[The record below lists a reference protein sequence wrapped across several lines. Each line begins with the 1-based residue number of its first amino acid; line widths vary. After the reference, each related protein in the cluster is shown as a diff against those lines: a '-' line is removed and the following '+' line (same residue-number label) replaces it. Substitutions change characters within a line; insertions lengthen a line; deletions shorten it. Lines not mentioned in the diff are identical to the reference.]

1 MLALHH
7 FAAAPGSSRA
17 SVLPE
22 RAQLFSPEEIGWL
35 REEAIGATR
44 SGLALAGLHRNDPF
58 ARLARH
64 PRILSRVR
72 AALGEDI
79 AIAAS
84 QLAPRGQLPP
94 PAAGLR
100 AVVDLGPSPQLR
112 ALDDADTSG
121 VVAFQADGSEAAGF
135 GRLLFVID
143 YIPRPA
149 GRTPLIAERD
159 DALWPTPYS
168 TAG

>member
-7 FAAAPGSSRA
+7 FAAAIVSPS
-17 SVLPE
+17 

-35 REEAIGATR
+35 REEAIGAAR
-44 SGLALAGLHRNDPF
+44 AGRAPAGLHRSDPF
-58 ARLARH
+58 GRLARH
-64 PRILSRVR
+64 PRIVARVR

-84 QLAPRGQLPP
+84 ELAPRGQLPP
-94 PAAGLR
+94 PAAGVRGPVLR
-100 AVVDLGPSPQLR
+100 VVVDLGASPQLR

-121 VVAFQADGSEAAGF
+121 EVAFHAAGSDSAGF

-149 GRTPLIAERD
+149 GRSPLVVERD

>member
-7 FAAAPGSSRA
+7 FAAAI
-17 SVLPE
+17 VLPE
-22 RAQLFSPEEIGWL
+22 SALLFSPEEIGWL
-35 REEAIGATR
+35 REEAIGAARAGT
-44 SGLALAGLHRNDPF
+44 LAGLHRSDPF

-64 PRILSRVR
+64 PRIVARVR

-84 QLAPRGQLPP
+84 QLALRGQLPP

-112 ALDDADTSG
+112 ALDDSDTSG
-121 VVAFQADGSEAAGF
+121 VVSFPPEGGEHAGF
-135 GRLLFVID
+135 
-143 YIPRPA
+143 
-149 GRTPLIAERD
+149 
-159 DALWPTPYS
+159 
-168 TAG
+168 

>member
-7 FAAAPGSSRA
+7 FAAAIVSPS
-17 SVLPE
+17 

-35 REEAIGATR
+35 REEAIGAAR
-44 SGLALAGLHRNDPF
+44 AGRALAGLHRSDP
-58 ARLARH
+58 
-64 PRILSRVR
+64 
-72 AALGEDI
+72 
-79 AIAAS
+79 
-84 QLAPRGQLPP
+84 
-94 PAAGLR
+94 
-100 AVVDLGPSPQLR
+100 
-112 ALDDADTSG
+112 
-121 VVAFQADGSEAAGF
+121 F

-149 GRTPLIAERD
+149 GRTPLVVERD